1 MHGDDA
7 LCSTAALILKQFVA
21 KSADNFAMKGRSRG
35 RRFKSLLLYHPV
47 SGSMYMSENR
57 SKFARV
63 RANLEH
69 ARTQRA
75 SPASRNTVRD
85 RFVVTWSYDK
95 AGDFTHTAQQWK
107 HLAWLRP
114 STAPGRLVFN
124 IIKPQNA
131 GISWEVYGIYHGR
144 FIETVI
150 IHCHTLFTSAQATA
164 APTQGDIVS

>member
-1 MHGDDA
+1 MALYFLTDQPNQLLSSFKKGIDA
-7 LCSTAALILKQFVA
+7 
-21 KSADNFAMKGRSRG
+21 G
-35 RRFKSLLLYHPV
+35 H
-47 SGSMYMSENR
+47 
-57 SKFARV
+57 
-63 RANLEH
+63 
-69 ARTQRA
+69 
-75 SPASRNTVRD
+75 
-85 RFVVTWSYDK
+85 VVTWSYDK